1 MTEPQYEPNHP
12 NRPTPEPTP
21 PPGSVR
27 APEPGPLGPQEE
39 RNWAVAAHLGSFVA
53 AYVALGF
60 LAPLAVLLMAGR
72 RSAFVRRHAVEALN
86 FNLTVLLYAAISAV
100 LIAVLIGIP
109 MLVALGVLYIVAVL
123 FGAAAASRGEDYR
136 YPLTIRLVR

>member
-1 MTEPQYEPNHP
+1 MSDPLS
-12 NRPTPEPTP
+12 EPTSEP
-21 PPGSVR
+21 TRSAQ
-27 APEPGPLGPQEE
+27 APEPGPLTPQEE

-60 LAPLAVLLMAGR
+60 LAPLAVLLLAGR

-86 FNLTVLLYAAISAV
+86 FNLSVLIYAAISAV
-100 LIAVLIGIP
+100 LIWVLIGIP
-109 MLVALGVLYIVAVL
+109 MLVAVGLLYVVAVL
-123 FGAAAASRGEDYR
+123 FGTAAASRGEDYR

>member
-1 MTEPQYEPNHP
+1 MSDPLS
-12 NRPTPEPTP
+12 EPTSEP
-21 PPGSVR
+21 TSEPSRSAG
-27 APEPGPLGPQEE
+27 ALEPGPLTPQEE

-60 LAPLAVLLMAGR
+60 LAPLAVLLLAGR

-86 FNLTVLLYAAISAV
+86 FNLSVLIYAAISAV
-100 LIAVLIGIP
+100 LIWVLIGIP
-109 MLVALGVLYIVAVL
+109 MLVAVGLLYVVAVL
-123 FGAAAASRGEDYR
+123 FGTAAASRGEDYR

>member
-1 MTEPQYEPNHP
+1 MSEPMSNPLSE
-12 NRPTPEPTP
+12 PTPEPTRP
-21 PPGSVR
+21 VR
-27 APEPGPLGPQEE
+27 APEPGPLAPQEE

-60 LAPLAVLLMAGR
+60 LAPLAVLMLAGR

-86 FNLTVLLYAAISAV
+86 FNLSVLLYAAISAV
-100 LIAVLIGIP
+100 LVLVVIGIP
-109 MLVALGVLYIVAVL
+109 MLVAVGLLYVVAVL

-136 YPLTIRLVR
+136 YPLTIRFVR